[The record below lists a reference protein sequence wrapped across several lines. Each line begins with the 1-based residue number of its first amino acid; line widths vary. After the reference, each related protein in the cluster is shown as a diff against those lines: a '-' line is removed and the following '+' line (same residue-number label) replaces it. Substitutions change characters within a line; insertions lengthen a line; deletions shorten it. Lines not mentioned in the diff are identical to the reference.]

1 MSPTID
7 LACLVCTEEFLVPL
21 ARFTDHARVVQCP
34 CCGSTELVPLVF
46 DESVTQHC
54 RRAAA

>member
-7 LACLVCTEEFLVPL
+7 LACLVCTEEFMVPL
-21 ARFTDHARVVQCP
+21 AHLTDPARVVQCP

-46 DESVTQHC
+46 DEPAAQPG